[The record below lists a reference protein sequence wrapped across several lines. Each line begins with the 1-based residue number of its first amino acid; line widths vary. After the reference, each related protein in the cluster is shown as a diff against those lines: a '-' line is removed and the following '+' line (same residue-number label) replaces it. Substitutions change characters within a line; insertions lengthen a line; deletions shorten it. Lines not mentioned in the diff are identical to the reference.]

1 MANFVKVNSYV
12 TDLANGVHN
21 GCLLA
26 DSDFLKLTL
35 SNIQPLPTFTVLGSI
50 SDQAAVIADVE
61 ANSVETWP
69 FALTNLFDNTAG
81 TITVTGQNATVT
93 ATAPMTEYFRYVWLF
108 NSGAAGA
115 DDDLIGYWD
124 NGASVLL
131 DTGQVFTCNLDTG
144 TILTVT

>member
-1 MANFVKVNSYV
+1 MANLVKVYSYV
-12 TDLANGVHN
+12 TDLANGVHD

-26 DSDFLKLTL
+26 NTDALKLTL
-35 SNIQPLPTFTVLGSI
+35 SNITPVLTWTVLGSI

-61 ANSVETWP
+61 ANSSETWP
-69 FALTNLFDNTAG
+69 FDLTNTFVNATG
-81 TITVTGQNATVT
+81 TITVSGIDATVT
-93 ATAPMTEYFRYVWLF
+93 ATGDMTESFRYVWLF

-131 DTGQVFTCNLDTG
+131 LTGQVFTANLDTD